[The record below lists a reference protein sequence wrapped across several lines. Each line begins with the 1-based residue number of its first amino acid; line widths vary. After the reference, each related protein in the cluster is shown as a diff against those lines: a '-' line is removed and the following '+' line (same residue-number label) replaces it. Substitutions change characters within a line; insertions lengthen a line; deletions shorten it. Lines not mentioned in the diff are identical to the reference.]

1 MLIALFLLITCL
13 ALYFTGPIRSGLVLL
28 ACLFAL
34 CYLLFELWRKYRLR
48 KQREAH
54 RQAENALFAIPLS
67 HISGLNEAKLE
78 ICYLVFREPDIWVLR
93 SANQRL
99 LLSEE
104 ALTAIWVLDAH
115 TVHKFKANDDRI
127 DTLQTDRLDEPSL
140 KNAMH
145 QFAEYAWHGLI
156 LIDIKGSEDWDYIW
170 AFRPLEN
177 KRCFRLLARYAS
189 HPYIKYPRLDLAVR
203 EELEGKTN
211 ES

>member
-1 MLIALFLLITCL
+1 M
-13 ALYFTGPIRSGLVLL
+13 